1 MMKIFALLSM
11 FGLVGVTFFAFNQ
24 EKELEAK
31 KEELGAAIENLHQVK
46 EENRRFKVVNAIYYG
61 ATTGLHGTKPEI
73 TNDVNKVVDFILAS
87 KNSPEEKFKEC
98 WDRKLKTTNWGS
110 MGPYGLLDDCID
122 TIVDANTAIF
132 IRDID
137 NKKGSANYACRAH
150 ANNSFEGARD
160 CWADRNFRMINSA
173 NNTLFDFITTKAW
186 VDNQKSIVRE

>member
-1 MMKIFALLSM
+1 M
-11 FGLVGVTFFAFNQ
+11 
-24 EKELEAK
+24 
-31 KEELGAAIENLHQVK
+31 
-46 EENRRFKVVNAIYYG
+46 
-61 ATTGLHGTKPEI
+61 HGTKPEI